1 MKKIGYVLIMLSFL
15 CGSFLTSLDATL
27 VDWRYFIP
35 ALIVGFIGL
44 AMVKSEHKK
53 ATQSDHKLGDDLH
66 LMDQS
71 LKQIVLNL
79 KQLNAQK
86 EELPTY
92 QARFEIDRL
101 FREDL
106 DNFAEVRNSM
116 RHLFGLQTY
125 ADIMSAFAAGE
136 RYVNRVWSASTDGY
150 IDEVKLYLSKAH
162 DQFIE
167 AQAKFAAAKTASQA

>member
-1 MKKIGYVLIMLSFL
+1 MKKIGYLLIVISFL
-15 CGSFLTSLDATL
+15 CGALLTSLDATKVNWL
-27 VDWRYFIP
+27 YFVP

-44 AMVKSEHKK
+44 AMVKSESKK
-53 ATQSDHKLGDDLH
+53 EAKSDHKLSDDLK
-66 LMDQS
+66 LMDTS
-71 LKQIVLNL
+71 LKNIVANL
-79 KQLNAQK
+79 KELHQSK
-86 EELPTY
+86 EALPTY
-92 QARFEIDRL
+92 EARFEIDKR

-106 DNFAEVRNSM
+106 DNFAEVRESM

-150 IDEVKLYLSKAH
+150 VDEVKAYLTKAN

-167 AQAKFAAAKTASQA
+167 AQGKFEEAKAGSN